1 MIAFLG
7 TGLMGTGFVTAELVR
22 GESVTVWNRTAA
34 RAEPLAKLG
43 ARLAGD
49 PASAVQQAVRVHLS
63 LLDDAAV
70 DDVIRQLL
78 PGLRSGAVI
87 IDHSTTAVQSTAARA
102 ERLQKLG
109 VKFLHAPVL
118 MGPGNARDATG
129 MMLVAGPQAVFAEVR
144 PELERMTGKVRY
156 FGARA
161 DLAAAYKL
169 FGNMMIMFIVGGTA
183 EVVSLARAVGIDP
196 VDALTLFSDFN
207 PIGQI
212 TARGARMARGDFTPA
227 AFELV
232 AARKDIRLML
242 ESAHTAGASLHMLP
256 AIANRFDEVIAAG
269 HGQDDVASVGADI
282 P

>member
-156 FGARA
+156 FGARP

-183 EVVSLARAVGIDP
+183 DVFSLARAVGVDP

-242 ESAHTAGASLHMLP
+242 ESALTAGGSLHMLP

>member
-7 TGLMGTGFVTAELVR
+7 TGLMGTGFVTAELLR

-34 RAEPLAKLG
+34 RAEPLVKLG
-43 ARLAGD
+43 ARLADD

-118 MGPGNARDATG
+118 MGPGNAREATG
-129 MMLVAGPQAVFAEVR
+129 MMLVAGPPVVFDEVR
-144 PELERMTGKVRY
+144 PELERMTGRVRY

-183 EVVSLARAVGIDP
+183 DVFSLARAVGVDP

-212 TARGARMARGDFTPA
+212 TTRGARMARGDFTPA
-227 AFELV
+227 AFELF

-242 ESAHTAGASLHMLP
+242 DSAREAGASLHMLP